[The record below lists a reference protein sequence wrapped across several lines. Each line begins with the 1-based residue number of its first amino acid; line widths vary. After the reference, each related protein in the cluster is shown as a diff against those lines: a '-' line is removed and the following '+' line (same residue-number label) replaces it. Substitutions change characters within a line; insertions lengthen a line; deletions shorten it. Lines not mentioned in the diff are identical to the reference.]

1 MISIATILF
10 IEKKMA
16 VSFIIMTNNPLVRD
30 RYRGQ
35 YSVEYQDGVYM
46 DLLVRVRDKVHVGHK
61 LLTHPLSGSVKP
73 NETPYKSVMISQKRG
88 TMDLESLSII
98 EEAIVA
104 CRKFP
109 VKYDGLPQRVLED
122 FQLVDLTLIDSAIPS
137 ASAF

>member
-1 MISIATILF
+1 
-10 IEKKMA
+10 MA

-46 DLLVRVRDKVHVGHK
+46 DLLVRVRDKVHAGHK

-88 TMDLESLSII
+88 PMDLESLSII

>member
-35 YSVEYQDGVYM
+35 YSVEYQDGIYM
-46 DLLVRVRDKVHVGHK
+46 DLLVRVRDKVHAGHK

>member
-1 MISIATILF
+1 MLL
-10 IEKKMA
+10 
-16 VSFIIMTNNPLVRD
+16 VTNNEKVRAVYENLCLLQFVDGGHVEVLKTVRD
-30 RYRGQ
+30 
-35 YSVEYQDGVYM
+35 
-46 DLLVRVRDKVHVGHK
+46 LVHKGHR
-61 LLTHPLSGSVKP
+61 LLTHPLAGSVKP

-98 EEAIVA
+98 EEAIVT

>member
-1 MISIATILF
+1 
-10 IEKKMA
+10 MA

-35 YSVEYQDGVYM
+35 YSVEYQDGIYM
-46 DLLVRVRDKVHVGHK
+46 DLLVRVRDKVHAGHK
-61 LLTHPLSGSVKP
+61 LLTHQLSGSVKP

-98 EEAIVA
+98 EEAIVT

>member
-35 YSVEYQDGVYM
+35 YRVENQDGIYK
-46 DLLVRVRDKVHVGHK
+46 DLLVRVRDKVHAGHK

>member
-30 RYRGQ
+30 RYWGQ

-46 DLLVRVRDKVHVGHK
+46 DLLVRVRDKVHAGHK